1 MRRLHSVPPTLSLD
15 EAAHRTWDIA
25 VIGGGPAGAMAARE
39 ASRNGV
45 KVLLIDRS
53 SFPRQKVCGCCLN
66 PAALNLLKRVGLG
79 DLPAQ
84 LGGKAL
90 SEFQLSSGGRTAN
103 VPLAGGIAISREQFD
118 AALVDAAIREGV
130 AFLDSTEA
138 GIRSALPGCRID
150 LKQQNA
156 SATATAKVV
165 IGATGLGAK
174 GFADD
179 PANFRKCSSRSRIGA
194 GAVFPASVAGYP
206 SGILSMA
213 CGRDGYVGLVR
224 LEDGRLDV
232 AAALDPAATKRSGGI
247 APLVDRILEHAGLP
261 TLPNVETTAWRGTAP
276 LTQRRTRVFGDGYL
290 LAGDA
295 AGYVEPFTGE
305 GIAWA
310 LAGGIAVVPFALQ
323 AMTESTER
331 IGPLWSRAHRRL
343 LKRRMVLCRS
353 VSFLL
358 RQPRLVN
365 LGVNLLFRWPRL
377 ARPVERSLNAG
388 FVF

>member
-1 MRRLHSVPPTLSLD
+1 MRRLHWVPATLSLD
-15 EAAHRTWDIA
+15 EAARRKWDIA
-25 VIGGGPAGAMAARE
+25 VVGGGPAGAMAARE
-39 ASRNGV
+39 AGRYGL

-53 SFPRQKVCGCCLN
+53 SFPRPKVCGSCLN

-84 LGGKAL
+84 LGGEAL
-90 SEFQLSSGGRTAN
+90 SEFRLSSGGRTAT
-103 VPLAGGIAISREQFD
+103 VPLAGGVTISREQFD
-118 AALVDAAIREGV
+118 AALLDAAIREGV
-130 AFLDSTEA
+130 EFLDSTQA
-138 GIRSALPGCRID
+138 GVRFASPGCRID

-156 SATATAKVV
+156 SATATAQVV

-179 PANFRKCSSRSRIGA
+179 PANSRKCSARSRIGA
-194 GAVFPASVAGYP
+194 GAVFSDSVADSP

-232 AAALDPAATKRSGGI
+232 AAALDPAATKRAGGI
-247 APLVDRILEHAGLP
+247 APLVDRILEKAGLP
-261 TLPNVETTAWRGTAP
+261 TLPGVEKTIWRGTAP

-305 GIAWA
+305 GMAWA

-323 AMTESTER
+323 AMTESTAR

-353 VSFLL
+353 VSLLL
-358 RQPRLVN
+358 RQPSLVN
-365 LGVNLLFRWPRL
+365 LGISLLSRWPQL
-377 ARPVERSLNAG
+377 ASPVERSLNAG